1 MTIAA
6 DLSAIDAYNAR
17 VLDDENNRL
26 KGLLIATTISYL
38 FSWGLAYLFVP
49 YLFDDQF
56 LLWVLKYPWLVYL
69 SYLIVFLTFCWIPL
83 TIFLFI
89 QGVLIRKKYSEF
101 QYAGDKTIGNLS
113 VLVPIIFTAIYA
125 LTRIIY

>member
-1 MTIAA
+1 M
-6 DLSAIDAYNAR
+6 
-17 VLDDENNRL
+17 LDDDNNRL

-49 YLFDDQF
+49 YLFDDLF
-56 LLWVLKYPWLVYL
+56 LLWVLKYPWLIYL

-89 QGVLIRKKYSEF
+89 QGVLLRKKYSEF